1 MAGRIRV
8 AVHHGCGDLAGRVRA
23 ISGTT
28 HSGLGEFR
36 RADRLDTP
44 GTDRAGPLRRYGDGG
59 GSRAEGG
66 GAFAVT
72 MRSRQ
77 AQPADRTLADLADD
91 VYFPDRSR
99 PISGFVRLDRTEV
112 ERAGIP
118 PEAMNDVASG
128 LTSALYR
135 DDAGRYVLAFAG
147 TYRTSLRS
155 WKTNFAQGLGIPARQ
170 YVLAGR
176 LGKLARGAFGDDLV
190 ITGHSLG
197 GGLATTAALKS
208 GAPAVTFNPAALS
221 DQTIRGLGIDAA
233 AAREYAAAGNIRT
246 YVVAGDPLTVLQ
258 DSHWLHRS
266 MIGGLAGGIL
276 GSSLGG
282 AMGGAIAGTA
292 GRVTGSTTGKFV
304 GAYVGAAIGGTAGAA
319 GTAGGLAQVRP
330 ALGARIDLP
339 DPLPA
344 ENNGRVAHSI
354 DIHEM
359 PGVRLA
365 LDRTQPWSDRSGS

>member
-8 AVHHGCGDLAGRVRA
+8 AVHQGCGDLAGRVRA
-23 ISGTT
+23 ISGTA
-28 HSGLGEFR
+28 HSGAGEFR
-36 RADRLDTP
+36 RADRLDTA
-44 GTDRAGPLRRYGDGG
+44 DAGPLRRSGDGSD
-59 GSRAEGG
+59 SRARGS
-66 GAFAVT
+66 GAFAVG
-72 MRSRQ
+72 MRSRK
-77 AQPADRTLADLADD
+77 AQPADRILADLADD

-99 PISGFVRLDRTEV
+99 PIAGFVRLDKAEA

-118 PEAMNDVASG
+118 PEAMNDLPSG

-176 LGKLARGAFGDDLV
+176 LGKLARGAFGDELV

-208 GAPAVTFNPAALS
+208 GAPAVTFNAAGLS
-221 DQTIRGLGIDAA
+221 DQTIRGLGIDAT

-258 DSHWLHRS
+258 DSHRVHRS

-282 AMGGAIAGTA
+282 AVGSAIGGTT
-292 GRVTGSTTGKFV
+292 GRVTGSTTGQFV
-304 GAYVGAAIGGTAGAA
+304 GASVGAAIGGTAGAA

-339 DPLPA
+339 DPLLA
-344 ENNGRVAHSI
+344 ENNGRMAHAI

-359 PGVRLA
+359 PGVRRA
-365 LDRTQPWSDRSGS
+365 LDLTQPWSDRPAR